1 MIIKWKIKYI
11 EPISRKPDL
20 NPYFRYTKSVYTP
33 KMNINRLMCMTN
45 VYILQK
51 VCLDGGKEWGVD
63 LIKKPCMHV

>member
-1 MIIKWKIKYI
+1 
-11 EPISRKPDL
+11 
-20 NPYFRYTKSVYTP
+20 
-33 KMNINRLMCMTN
+33 MTN